1 MQKGPT
7 ECFRRTLS
15 YLDVTAERAAVA
27 SRHGRMS
34 MPAYVFFPASALGV
48 KLPSRRKLL
57 AG

>member
-7 ECFRRTLS
+7 ECFCRTLS
-15 YLDVTAERAAVA
+15 FLDTTAERAAVA